1 MRSLKNAN
9 RIPIIIIIFILIISI
24 IQFMFLS
31 KLSKCDKSCHNKEG
45 LHGDITFVS
54 NRTDKKNEINKI
66 IEEFEK
72 IHPDVSVNLELI
84 GDAEEIL
91 ERKASLG
98 DMEDVTLVP
107 SAIQRKEL
115 YKYFLPINDLGIT
128 KEKVYDYSSGLG
140 TDGNLYTLTTS
151 ESWHGVIYNKD
162 IFKDLGITRL
172 PTNQEEFL
180 DVCNK
185 IKSNGIVPVALNYKQ
200 SWIMSMWSDIIPYL
214 YKMNFEKDILLNNK
228 NILGNDSPINKSLN
242 LARNIYFNGYCEE
255 DPLNYEW
262 RQCKEDILD
271 GKIAMI
277 IWNSDFIYQLEDL
290 GMSRDSIGM
299 FPLPDTNV
307 ISMTGDYRIA
317 ISKNTKYP
325 ETAKE
330 FLKYLFEE
338 DRYVKAVNIMSNS
351 RESERTKEVLSQL
364 NEFNLPVEFQEDKL
378 LNETDEDRKIYNKY
392 YTLKNS
398 IGLNYRLVQSYIT
411 SENTEKFREDVNSK
425 WREQLDN

>member
-1 MRSLKNAN
+1 
-9 RIPIIIIIFILIISI
+9 
-24 IQFMFLS
+24 
-31 KLSKCDKSCHNKEG
+31 
-45 LHGDITFVS
+45 
-54 NRTDKKNEINKI
+54 
-66 IEEFEK
+66 
-72 IHPDVSVNLELI
+72 
-84 GDAEEIL
+84 
-91 ERKASLG
+91 
-98 DMEDVTLVP
+98 
-107 SAIQRKEL
+107 
-115 YKYFLPINDLGIT
+115 
-128 KEKVYDYSSGLG
+128 
-140 TDGNLYTLTTS
+140 
-151 ESWHGVIYNKD
+151 
-162 IFKDLGITRL
+162 
-172 PTNQEEFL
+172 
-180 DVCNK
+180 
-185 IKSNGIVPVALNYKQ
+185 
-200 SWIMSMWSDIIPYL
+200 
-214 YKMNFEKDILLNNK
+214 
-228 NILGNDSPINKSLN
+228 
-242 LARNIYFNGYCEE
+242 
-255 DPLNYEW
+255 
-262 RQCKEDILD
+262 
-271 GKIAMI
+271 MI

>member
-31 KLSKCDKSCHNKEG
+31 KLSNHDKSCHSEEE

-72 IHPDVSVNLELI
+72 IHPHVNVNLELI

-98 DMEDVTLVP
+98 DMADVTLVP
-107 SAIQRKEL
+107 SAIQRKEF
-115 YKYFLPINDLGIT
+115 YRYFLPINDLGIT

-228 NILGNDSPINKSLN
+228 NILGNDSPIYKSLN

-262 RQCKEDILD
+262 RQCKEDIVD

-330 FLKYLFEE
+330 FFKYLFEE

-411 SENTEKFREDVNSK
+411 SENPEKFREDVNSK
-425 WREQLDN
+425 WREQRDN